1 MRHEMRRRERQLDE
15 ADAYALLEKGD
26 VCHLAMVDRGEPYLV
41 TLNYGYRDS
50 IMYFHCAME
59 GRKKDLLEKGSRVC
73 FTVVPRHELLPAE
86 KGCDF
91 SMKYE
96 SVVGYG
102 AVRLLEEPEEKRLGL
117 SIVMAQYASG
127 DFVFPDASLARTL
140 VFAVDIEELSGKSTY

>member
-1 MRHEMRRRERQLDE
+1 MRHEMRRRERQLDQVH
-15 ADAYALLEKGD
+15 ALALLEKGD

-59 GRKKDLLEKGSRVC
+59 GRKKDLLERGSRVC

-117 SIVMAQYASG
+117 SIIMAQYAPG
-127 DFVFPDASLARTL
+127 DFLFPDASLARTL
-140 VFAVDIEELSGKSTY
+140 VFAVDIEALSGKSSY

>member
-15 ADAYALLEKGD
+15 AHAHALLEKGD

-50 IMYFHCAME
+50 TMYFHCAMQ
-59 GRKKDLLEKGSRVC
+59 GRKMALLEEGSRVC
-73 FTVVPRHELLPAE
+73 FTVVPRHELLAAE

-102 AVRLLEEPEEKRLGL
+102 TVRVLEDPEEKRRGL

-127 DFVFPDASLARTL
+127 NFVFPYASVARTA
-140 VFAVDIEELSGKSTY
+140 VFAVEIEELSGKSTY